1 VQLELK
7 TRAVMQLALFIY
19 MEKNQLDTRIQ
30 HIYLFP
36 VKQIL
41 QTIQRFEIKKIVQA
55 EPRFEFVKYSN
66 TSETFWGPYML
77 EPSLSVCVSDGKP
90 RRGQFAEKKHG
101 ADKSG

>member
-1 VQLELK
+1 VKASDSKNRDKSAKLKKTGANVQLELK

-41 QTIQRFEIKKIVQA
+41 QTIQRFEIKKI
-55 EPRFEFVKYSN
+55 
-66 TSETFWGPYML
+66 
-77 EPSLSVCVSDGKP
+77 
-90 RRGQFAEKKHG
+90 
-101 ADKSG
+101 